1 MKKITIV
8 LLSIFLLQPAISDA
22 ASFKPCSK
30 TQLNKI
36 VKGSKCQKVGSVYRW
51 VLVPAKPTP
60 VNTAKPLP
68 IVSPTPTAIPVPS
81 HTPPAKKPFIPWST
95 EFDLDQMV
103 LQSNSSWDKWEKEL
117 NKDKFQHFLIVD
129 ESLPQKITEI
139 IKDFDLDTARIT
151 SNFINKPTYTL
162 VGQSCSWA
170 YKKIREIGTE
180 KLSNRISTCEENSQ
194 YITYMINSDNLVVM
208 IIPGTESSI
217 YNLQTFGAGSD
228 IAHEFFHGVQVNIV
242 SKVVDHYNNT
252 NMPQWF
258 LEGTASYF
266 AYSVW
271 CRSNKKDCDTNHN
284 SMIVGPTHQP
294 TGYTHGLADYTST
307 ENRRENPG
315 YKYPY
320 DIGYRAVQYL
330 TASAGAESVINI
342 MKDFRNTN
350 NFEKSFQ
357 NVTNV
362 SLLDFYKSFD
372 ASRASVK
379 FPPITANR

>member
-1 MKKITIV
+1 M
-8 LLSIFLLQPAISDA
+8 LSISLLQSYSAN
-22 ASFKPCSK
+22 ASVMKPCSK
-30 TQLNKI
+30 TQLNK
-36 VKGSKCQKVGSVYRW
+36 VAKDLKCQKVGNLYRW
-51 VLVPAKPTP
+51 VKVTTQTTPKVP
-60 VNTAKPLP
+60 
-68 IVSPTPTAIPVPS
+68 SPTPTVKSSEPVKVDNPV
-81 HTPPAKKPFIPWST
+81 KKQEPKTFIPWST
-95 EFDLDQMV
+95 DFDLDQMV
-103 LQSNSSWDKWEKEL
+103 LQSNTSWDKWEKEL
-117 NKDKFQHFLIVD
+117 KKDNFQHFLIVD
-129 ESLPQKITEI
+129 ESLPKKITEI
-139 IKDFDLDTARIT
+139 IKDFDMDTAKIT

-170 YKKIREIGTE
+170 YKKIKEIGTE

-228 IAHEFFHGVQVNIV
+228 IAHEYFHGVQVNIV

-258 LEGTASYF
+258 LEGSASYF

-271 CRSNKKDCDTNHN
+271 CRSNKKDCNSNHN
-284 SMIVGPTHQP
+284 SMIVGQKHQP
-294 TGYTHGLADYTST
+294 TGYTHGLSEYTST

-330 TASAGAESVINI
+330 TASAGADSMINI
-342 MKDFRNTN
+342 MKDFKDTN
-350 NFEKSFQ
+350 NFAKSFQ
-357 NVTNV
+357 NVTNI
-362 SLLDFYKSFD
+362 SLSDFYKNFD
-372 ASRASVK
+372 ASRSSIN